1 MEIIIL
7 SFFEEIWTQIS
18 LLYFL
23 PGDSLIACF
32 TDTPIGEFYEFQ
44 PSDRGGVFSF
54 FIPWFLLSILMVSID
69 DTNPKGVALFK
80 KERKKVL
87 TKEGKE
93 RSTNTLIIL
102 LILVSAYISLSLF
115 GIEYIWLNFLLL
127 VVFVFL
133 SWYTIFTNG
142 YSTQR
147 KRFKK
152 GKKILTKHGEKL
164 SLKLLVII
172 FTLLTL
178 YFISYFFNHSC
189 FIILLFI
196 LVFIIAFYLSVG
208 SRWDRLKSKMSELYK
223 KVGAYLKN
231 NN

>member
-1 MEIIIL
+1 MEIVSL

-32 TDTPIGEFYEFQ
+32 TGTFIGEFYEFQ
-44 PSDRGGVFSF
+44 PSDRGGIFSF
-54 FIPWFLLSILMVSID
+54 FVPWFLLSILMVSID
-69 DTNPKGVALFK
+69 DTSPKGVTLFK
-80 KERKKVL
+80 KERKKIL
-87 TKEGKE
+87 TKKGKE
-93 RSTNTLIIL
+93 KSVNALIIL
-102 LILVSAYISLSLF
+102 LILVFVYTALSLF

-127 VVFVFL
+127 AVFVFL

-152 GKKILTKHGEKL
+152 SEKILTKHGKKL

-172 FTLLTL
+172 STLFTL

-189 FIILLFI
+189 FIILFFI
-196 LVFIIAFYLSVG
+196 LVFIIMFYLSVG
-208 SRWDRLKSKMSELYK
+208 SRWDRLKSKISGLYK
-223 KVGAYLKN
+223 KARAYLK
-231 NN
+231 

>member
-1 MEIIIL
+1 MEIVSL

-69 DTNPKGVALFK
+69 DTSPKGVTLFK
-80 KERKKVL
+80 KERKKIL
-87 TKEGKE
+87 TKKGKE
-93 RSTNTLIIL
+93 KSVNALIIL
-102 LILVSAYISLSLF
+102 LILVFVYTALSLF